1 MPRCFFVSVG
11 ALMDFSLIPLF
22 IIPALVLIAVSIAA
36 KFMTVFLSAR
46 MQGINTLTYA
56 RSAICLSSSCGELDL
71 VMAKGGGNRRWRRQ
85 STHIANGGNNDDH
98 NHLNFTIYVKIW
110 LENLG
115 EAQAQKV
122 IQLLSFY
129 QIKASVHL
137 K

>member
-1 MPRCFFVSVG
+1 
-11 ALMDFSLIPLF
+11 MDFSLIPLF

-46 MQGINTLTYA
+46 MQGINTLTSA
-56 RSAICLSSSCGELDL
+56 CSAIDLSSSGGELDL
-71 VMAKGGGNRRWRRQ
+71 VMAKGGDRRWRRQ
-85 STHIANGGNNDDH
+85 PIHIANGGNNDDH
-98 NHLNFTIYVKIW
+98 NHLYFTIYDKIW

-115 EAQAQKV
+115 EAQAQKA